1 MVTSLDVLKVSP
13 AGQARGIYG
22 NVVFTYNFIFWF
34 EMLWKQWEE
43 FYQRRQ
49 NEVPKKRNSLGKQII
64 QSECSVGCSWDAFS
78 SLRDLFNT
86 VTILSTDFHQVWV
99 QMKPVTVPCGS
110 PQDGINY
117 SGFFYMMSWIH
128 HWHVRIC
135 NQIYKTL
142 WCYTAF
148 FLVVVSF
155 DSSIIPGR

>member
-1 MVTSLDVLKVSP
+1 MSWKWALLARPGAFMDMWAARTVLFSGLKCCGSS
-13 AGQARGIYG
+13 
-22 NVVFTYNFIFWF
+22 
-34 EMLWKQWEE
+34 WK
-43 FYQRRQ
+43 
-49 NEVPKKRNSLGKQII
+49 NSVKGDKMEVPKTRISLGMQII
-64 QSECSVGCSWDAFS
+64 RSECSVGCSWDIFS
-78 SLRDLFNT
+78 SLRDFLNI

-99 QMKPVTVPCGS
+99 QMKPVTVLCGS

-148 FLVVVSF
+148 FLVVVSV
-155 DSSIIPGR
+155 DGSVIPGR